1 MLPEAESSRKVSER
15 KLSQKNQ
22 PRSPPDLRLL
32 ASAEVLMSIL
42 QPLYMT
48 LICILILWFKIWLMT
63 NKGLMS
69 WDKIWP
75 EFRTRW
81 QRCIYCRLKNMVSTS
96 CSDVSFSDLSWC
108 WWLTVA
114 LSVRR
119 QPPGQCIS
127 WMKIQPCLFWSQEVS
142 WWGRQTHKQ
151 LSTLP
156 LLLLVCSDCCRSQSL
171 MANNWMKQCLRFMEV
186 VRVWENNL
194 KNNKTWRPYMM
205 LRLQGFIVL
214 TYWS

>member
-75 EFRTRW
+75 GFRTRW
-81 QRCIYCRLKNMVSTS
+81 QRCIYCRLKNGFNFLLRCILLRSLMVLMAN
-96 CSDVSFSDLSWC
+96 CSFISSPAATWSMYFMDENP
-108 WWLTVA
+108 A
-114 LSVRR
+114 LLILE
-119 QPPGQCIS
+119 PGGR
-127 WMKIQPCLFWSQEVS
+127 
-142 WWGRQTHKQ
+142 WGRQTHKQ